1 MKSKF
6 STYDLI
12 CIVTELQKLVG
23 MRLHQIYDVDN
34 KTYLFKFQKPDEKA
48 VLLIESGS
56 RIHTTAFEWPK
67 NVAPSSFSMKM
78 RKHLRNKR
86 LEAIKQLGIDRVVDM
101 QFGTGDAE
109 YHVILELYDKGNLL
123 LTDGD
128 LVILN
133 VLRPHVEGEE
143 VRFAVRE
150 KYPVDRARQP
160 QGVMPLEQLTDIL
173 NQGKIGDNLKKILNP
188 KLEYG
193 PAVIEHMLLSAGF
206 PANCKLGKTF
216 DVARD
221 VETLYKALIEAEN
234 IMTYASK
241 EISKGYIVQKMEKK
255 VKGVDGDEEVFYTNQ
270 EFHPII
276 FRQHANQP
284 IKEFSSFD
292 VAVDEFFSS
301 LESQKIDMKALQ
313 QEREALKKLENVRK
327 DHVVRVEALGKAQ
340 EEGRLKAELIEKNLP
355 LVENAILAVRAALA
369 TQASWE
375 QVQQVV
381 ADAAAR
387 GDPVASSIHALKLQ
401 INNITMKLADP
412 YADYGSS
419 DDDDD
424 DDVNERVEPSKP
436 MLIDIDLDLSAYAN
450 ARAYYDQKRSAA
462 KKQQK
467 TLDSEKKALKS
478 AERKTKQALKEVQAI
493 TTINKA
499 RKVFWFEKFFWFI
512 SSENYLVIGG
522 RDQQQNEIVVKK
534 HLRANDIYVHADLQG
549 ASSVIIKNPQGGPVP
564 PKTLNEAG
572 VMAVSYSI
580 AWEAKVPQNVWWVH
594 SDQVSKT
601 APTGEYLTTG
611 SFMIRGKKNY
621 LPPCHLIMGFSFLFK
636 LEESSVFRHADERK
650 VRSLEEDE
658 LEMRKLTLSESI
670 EGSVGGTASVAG
682 ESVVSSVEV
691 EEDQEIE
698 LEGDSDDEEAEK
710 NASTRG
716 SGDECPGGIH
726 KSEEEEEEE
735 EDDEET
741 CGVPEF
747 PDTQIKFEHTGGQI
761 SLVAEGASILKSQI
775 SNGDEDVV
783 YLGDDKPVKLKPSEN
798 KKKPKKDGGEK
809 NAAPEGK
816 QKKQKNSKKEKD
828 VDRGSDSDTET
839 KVENQVKR
847 GQRGKLKK
855 IKEKYK
861 YQDEEER
868 KLRMEILQ
876 SAGSAKESNRKKGK
890 QDQHGGSKKNP
901 KKNEKKGA
909 KRVGLVPFSGTGM
922 LFGEEQVG
930 DEPAN
935 DRVVVKEEPKEDIND
950 DDDEDINTSTKDELD
965 ILNSLTGQPVAEDE
979 LLFAIPTVAPYNAL
993 ANCKYKVKLTPGT
1006 GKRGKAAKTALN
1018 MFLKDK
1024 ASTSREKDLLK
1035 SVKDQDIARNIPG
1048 KVKVSAPMLQKKKK

>member
-12 CIVTELQKLVG
+12 CIITELQKLVG
-23 MRLHQIYDVDN
+23 MRLNQIYDIDS
-34 KTYLFKFQKPDEKA
+34 KTYLFKFQNPDEKV

-56 RIHTTAFEWPK
+56 RLHTTVFEWPK
-67 NVAPSSFSMKM
+67 NVAPSGFSMKM

-86 LEAIKQLGIDRVVDM
+86 LESIKQLGIDRIVDM

-109 YHVILELYDKGNLL
+109 YHIILELYDRGNVL

-128 LVILN
+128 LVILY

-143 VRFAVRE
+143 VRFAVKE
-150 KYPVDRARQP
+150 KYPVARARQP
-160 QGVMPLEQLTDIL
+160 QGVMSVEQLTDIL
-173 NQGKIGDNLKKILNP
+173 NGGKIGDTLKKILNP
-188 KLEYG
+188 KLDYG
-193 PAVIEHMLLSAGF
+193 PAVIEHVLLSAGF
-206 PANCKLGKTF
+206 ATNCKLGKTF
-216 DVARD
+216 DIARD
-221 VETLYKALIEAEN
+221 VDNLHKALIEAEN
-234 IMTYASK
+234 LMTNASK
-241 EISKGYIVQKMEKK
+241 EVSKGYIVQKLEKK
-255 VKGVDGDEEVFYTNQ
+255 IKGLEGEEEVFYSNQ
-270 EFHPII
+270 EFHPMV
-276 FRQHANQP
+276 FQQHANQP
-284 IKEFSSFD
+284 IKDFTSFD

-301 LESQKIDMKALQ
+301 MESQKIDMKALQ
-313 QEREALKKLENVRK
+313 QERDALKKLENVKK

-340 EEGRLKAELIEKNLP
+340 EEGRVKAELIEKNLP

-381 ADAAAR
+381 FEAAAR
-387 GDPVASSIHALKLQ
+387 GDPVATCIHALKLQ
-401 INNITMKLADP
+401 INNITMNLADP
-412 YADYGSS
+412 FEDDGFS
-419 DDDDD
+419 DDE
-424 DDVNERVEPSKP
+424 NETFEPSKP
-436 MLIDIDLDLSAYAN
+436 MLIDIDLGLSAYAN
-450 ARAYYDQKRSAA
+450 ARAYYDQKRNAA

-549 ASSVIIKNPQGGPVP
+549 ASSVVIKNPQGGPIP

-580 AWEAKVPQNVWWVH
+580 AWEAKVVTSAWWVH

-636 LEESSVFRHADERK
+636 LEDGSIFRHAHERK
-650 VRSLEEDE
+650 VRSIEEDE
-658 LEMRKLTLSESI
+658 LSLKKLTVSEST
-670 EGSVGGTASVAG
+670 EGSIEEMAASASQSMASL
-682 ESVVSSVEV
+682 EM

-698 LEGDSDDEEAEK
+698 LEGDSEDEEK
-710 NASTRG
+710 NASG
-716 SGDECPGGIH
+716 SEIGETYGQV
-726 KSEEEEEEE
+726 SYENEE
-735 EDDEET
+735 EDASSNA
-741 CGVPEF
+741 PEF
-747 PDTQIKFEHTGGQI
+747 PDTKIKFEHTGGQI
-761 SLVAEGASILKSQI
+761 SLVAESASILQRQI
-775 SNGDEDVV
+775 SNGDDENVI
-783 YLGDDKPVKLKPSEN
+783 YLGDDKPVNLKPAN
-798 KKKPKKDGGEK
+798 HKKKQKKDSEERNK
-809 NAAPEGK
+809 NPDGK
-816 QKKQKNSKKEKD
+816 QKKQKNVKKDKDLEK
-828 VDRGSDSDTET
+828 GSDSETEV

-847 GQRGKLKK
+847 GQKGKLKK

-876 SAGSAKESNRKKGK
+876 SAGSGKESSHKKAK
-890 QDQHGGSKKNP
+890 QEQGGSKKNAS
-901 KKNEKKGA
+901 KKNQKKGA
-909 KRVGLVPFSGTGM
+909 NKIGMVPFSGTGI
-922 LFGEEQVG
+922 LLG
-930 DEPAN
+930 DEQGADELGNN
-935 DRVVVKEEPKEDIND
+935 DRVVVKEEQRGEGD
-950 DDDEDINTSTKDELD
+950 DDFDEDDVAPATTDEVEML
-965 ILNSLTGQPVAEDE
+965 LSLTGQPLPEDE

-993 ANCKYKVKLTPGT
+993 ANHKYKVKLTPGT

-1024 ASTSREKDLLK
+1024 TSTPREKDLLK
-1035 SVKDQDIARNIPG
+1035 CVKDQDTARNIPG
-1048 KVKVSAPMLQKKKK
+1048 KVKVSAPMLQKMKK